1 VIDFIHR
8 WGGQRSGLSQLQI
21 VGLIGIARSKFYDWR
36 TRYGKVNQHNAWI
49 PRDHWIEDW
58 ERDAIVKFAQQF
70 PLEGY
75 RRLTFMMLDRDI
87 AAVSPSTTYRVL
99 KAAGLIQRWNVKPSK
114 KGTGFVQ
121 PLAPH
126 QHWHVDVS
134 HVNVAGTFY
143 YLCSLLDGC
152 SRAIVHHELRQSM
165 TEADVEIA
173 LQRALEKHPG
183 AKPRIISDNGPQF
196 IAQDFKE
203 FVRLAGLTHVKTSPY
218 YPQSNGKIE
227 RWHKSL
233 KADCIRPGTPSTSS
247 RPAASSPHTST
258 TTTPCASTAP
268 SDTSPPTT
276 SFLAKK
282 RPSLPPATKKSPRP
296 GDKEKSNA
304 KTNPPTP

>member
-1 VIDFIHR
+1 VIDFIHK

-21 VGLIGIARSKFYDWR
+21 VGWIGIARSKFYDWR
-36 TRYGKVNQHNAWI
+36 ARYGKVNEHNAWI

-87 AAVSPSTTYRVL
+87 VAVSPSTTYRVL

-134 HVNVAGTFY
+134 HINVAGTFY

-165 TEADVEIA
+165 TEADVEIV

-203 FVRLAGLTHVKTSPY
+203 FVLFWFSVNWKNQVEALRSGRV
-218 YPQSNGKIE
+218 GF
-227 RWHKSL
+227 
-233 KADCIRPGTPSTSS
+233 GV
-247 RPAASSPHTST
+247 
-258 TTTPCASTAP
+258 
-268 SDTSPPTT
+268 
-276 SFLAKK
+276 
-282 RPSLPPATKKSPRP
+282 
-296 GDKEKSNA
+296 
-304 KTNPPTP
+304 

>member
-1 VIDFIHR
+1 
-8 WGGQRSGLSQLQI
+8 LQI

-36 TRYGKVNQHNAWI
+36 ARYGKVNEHNAWI

-87 AAVSPSTTYRVL
+87 VAVSPSTTYRVL

-114 KGTGFVQ
+114 KGAGFVQ

-126 QHWHVDVS
+126 QHGHVDVS
-134 HVNVAGTFY
+134 HINVAGTFY

-165 TEADVEIA
+165 TEADVEIV

-233 KADCIRPGTPSTSS
+233 KADCIRPGTPLNIEQARRLIATYVNHYNTVRLHS
-247 RPAASSPHTST
+247 AIGYI
-258 TTTPCASTAP
+258 TPQ
-268 SDTSPPTT
+268 DK
-276 SFLAKK
+276 L
-282 RPSLPPATKKSPRP
+282 L
-296 GDKEKSNA
+296 GKEKAIFAARDQKLAQARLQRKIKRQNQPAHSLVPQPDFSN
-304 KTNPPTP
+304 

>member
-1 VIDFIHR
+1 
-8 WGGQRSGLSQLQI
+8 
-21 VGLIGIARSKFYDWR
+21 
-36 TRYGKVNQHNAWI
+36 
-49 PRDHWIEDW
+49 
-58 ERDAIVKFAQQF
+58 
-70 PLEGY
+70 
-75 RRLTFMMLDRDI
+75 MMLDRNI
-87 AAVSPSTTYRVL
+87 VAVSPSTTYRVL

-134 HVNVAGTFY
+134 HINVAGTFY

-165 TEADVEIA
+165 TEADVEIV
-173 LQRALEKHPG
+173 LQRALENHPG

-233 KADCIRPGTPSTSS
+233 KADCIRPGTPLNIEQARRLIATYVNHYNTV
-247 RPAASSPHTST
+247 RLHCAIGYITPH
-258 TTTPCASTAP
+258 
-268 SDTSPPTT
+268 DK
-276 SFLAKK
+276 L
-282 RPSLPPATKKSPRP
+282 L
-296 GDKEKSNA
+296 GKEKAIFAARDQKLAQARRQRKIKRQNQPAHSLVPQPDFSN
-304 KTNPPTP
+304 